1 MQRFD
6 KLIIGI
12 IVIMAAAIAA
22 VNIIMLK
29 APQHTQPLYKVELNR
44 IEQELKNGQT
54 VTADSYPNIIGIYE
68 YDGSED
74 FYSSDNE
81 YVIRSVNGNTYRI
94 EYTDKAVVKNST
106 LPVTVN
112 SCMGE
117 LCLFM
122 LAVLLYIRKNI
133 VKPFGKVS
141 DLPYELAKGT
151 LTTPIKENKGK
162 YFGKLTWGLD
172 MLRQELEQ
180 SRQRDLDHAKKEK
193 TLLLSLS
200 HDIKTPLSAVK
211 LYSKALSKGLYP
223 DAEKQREAAESI
235 NSKADEIEGYVAEM
249 IGELNSDVLTFDFNN
264 TEFYLADVI
273 SRISDYYRDKLSVL
287 KIDFTVSEFG
297 NCLIS
302 GDPDRLEEV
311 LQNIIENAIKYGNG
325 GNISIDFSDEENC
338 RLITV
343 SNSGCTLADTE
354 LNHIFDSFWRGSN
367 TGSQPGSGLGLY
379 ICRQLMNG
387 MGGDIFAQI
396 DGGLMKVTVV
406 CSKPQ

>member
-12 IVIMAAAIAA
+12 ILVMAAALIS
-22 VNIIMLK
+22 VNILMARSPK
-29 APQHTQPLYKVELNR
+29 HTQPLYKVELNR
-44 IEQELKNGQT
+44 IEQELRNGQN
-54 VTADSYPNIIGIYE
+54 VSADSYPNILGIYE

-74 FYSSDNE
+74 FYDSDNE

-94 EYTDKAVVKNST
+94 EYTDKTIVKNST
-106 LPVTVN
+106 LPIAVN
-112 SCMGE
+112 TCMGG
-117 LCLFM
+117 LCLI
-122 LAVLLYIRKNI
+122 LTAVLLYIRKNI
-133 VKPFGKVS
+133 VKPFVKVS

-151 LTTPIKENKGK
+151 LTTPVKENKGK

-180 SRQRDLDHAKKEK
+180 SRQRDLDRAKKEK

-211 LYSKALSKGLYP
+211 LYSKALSKGLYT
-223 DAEKQREAAESI
+223 DSEKQLEAAESI
-235 NSKADEIEGYVAEM
+235 NSKADEIESYVAEM
-249 IGELNSDVLTFDFNN
+249 IEELNTDVLTFDFNN

-273 SRISDYYRDKLSVL
+273 SNISDYYNDKLSVL
-287 KIDFTVSEFG
+287 KIAFTIGEYS
-297 NCLIS
+297 NCLTS

-311 LQNIIENAIKYGNG
+311 LQNIIENAIKYGDG
-325 GNISIDFSDEENC
+325 GNISVDFSDEENC

-387 MGGDIFAQI
+387 MGGDIFAEI
-396 DGGLMKVTVV
+396 DGDLMKVTVV
-406 CSKPQ
+406 CTKPQ

>member
-6 KLIIGI
+6 KLIAWI
-12 IVIMAAAIAA
+12 IIAMAAVIAA
-22 VNIIMLK
+22 VNLIMLK
-29 APQHTQPLYKVELNR
+29 APKQNQPLYKVELNR

-54 VTADSYPNIIGIYE
+54 VTADSYPNILGIRE
-68 YDGSED
+68 YDGSDD
-74 FYSSDNE
+74 FYECKNE
-81 YVIRSVNGNTYRI
+81 YVIRIVNGNTYRI
-94 EYTDKAVVKNST
+94 EYTDKAVIKSSA
-106 LPVTVN
+106 LPIAVN
-112 SCMGE
+112 SCMGG
-117 LCLFM
+117 LCLIM
-122 LAVLLYIRKNI
+122 TAVLFYIRRNI
-133 VKPFGKVS
+133 VKPFGKIS
-141 DLPYELAKGT
+141 DLPYDLAKGT
-151 LTTPIKENKGK
+151 LTAPVKENKGK
-162 YFGKLTWGLD
+162 YFGKLAWGLD

-180 SRQRDLDHAKKEK
+180 AKQRDRDRAKKEK

-273 SRISDYYRDKLSVL
+273 SRISDYYNDKLSVL
-287 KIDFTVSEFG
+287 KTDFTVAEFG

-311 LQNIIENAIKYGNG
+311 LQNIIENAVKYGDG

-367 TGSQPGSGLGLY
+367 TGSQQGSGLGLY

-387 MGGDIFAQI
+387 MGGDIFAEI
-396 DGGLMKVTVV
+396 DGDLMKVTVV

>member
-6 KLIIGI
+6 KLIAW
-12 IVIMAAAIAA
+12 IVIAMAAVIAA
-22 VNIIMLK
+22 VNLIMLK
-29 APQHTQPLYKVELNR
+29 APKQNQPLYKVELNR

-68 YDGSED
+68 YDGSDD
-74 FYSSDNE
+74 FYECKNE
-81 YVIRSVNGNTYRI
+81 YVIRIVNGNTYRI
-94 EYTDKAVVKNST
+94 EYTDKAVIKSSA
-106 LPVTVN
+106 LPIAVN
-112 SCMGE
+112 SCMGG
-117 LCLFM
+117 LCLI
-122 LAVLLYIRKNI
+122 LTAVLFYIRRNI
-133 VKPFGKVS
+133 VKPFGKIS
-141 DLPYELAKGT
+141 DLPYDLAKGT
-151 LTTPIKENKGK
+151 LTAPVKENKGK
-162 YFGKLTWGLD
+162 YFGKLAWGLD

-180 SRQRDLDHAKKEK
+180 AKQRDRDRAKKEK

-273 SRISDYYRDKLSVL
+273 SRISDYYSDKLSVL
-287 KIDFTVSEFG
+287 KTDFTVAEFG

-311 LQNIIENAIKYGNG
+311 LQNIIENAVKYGDG

-367 TGSQPGSGLGLY
+367 TGSQQGSGLGLY

-387 MGGDIFAQI
+387 MGGDIFAEI
-396 DGGLMKVTVV
+396 DGDLMKVTVV